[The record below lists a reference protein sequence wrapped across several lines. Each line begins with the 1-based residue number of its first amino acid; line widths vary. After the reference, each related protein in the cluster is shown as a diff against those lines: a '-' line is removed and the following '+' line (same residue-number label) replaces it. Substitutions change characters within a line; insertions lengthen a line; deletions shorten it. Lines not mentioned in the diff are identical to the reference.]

1 MNMRIYIGRIHL
13 HISNIA
19 ITASQAPYFSF
30 HFVLVP
36 YIFALLYILNKLS
49 IKYIKTA
56 NIVYIEHNR
65 FIRNVNSVRTILSG
79 INSVKIK
86 QALM

>member
-1 MNMRIYIGRIHL
+1 MNMRIYWTHPSAYIEYSLDHRF
-13 HISNIA
+13 
-19 ITASQAPYFSF
+19 TCFSF